1 MRFLKAKKRELAPIM
16 RIIEEAQGFL
26 ASHHIDQWQNGYPN
40 EAAMHRDILNNESF
54 VVASNDSTL
63 IGTAMFSTRKESTYM
78 TIEGSWI
85 TKANATYGVIHRMAV
100 TNEFRNKGVA
110 KFIFEQ
116 CEQLLLK
123 NHIDSMRIDTHQDN
137 LAMQGLLKQ
146 LKYTYCGVIYLDDGD
161 KRLAYEKRMTG

>member
-1 MRFLKAKKRELAPIM
+1 
-16 RIIEEAQGFL
+16 
-26 ASHHIDQWQNGYPN
+26 
-40 EAAMHRDILNNESF
+40 
-54 VVASNDSTL
+54 
-63 IGTAMFSTRKESTYM
+63 M

-100 TNEFRNKGVA
+100 SSKFRNKGVA

-137 LAMQGLLKQ
+137 LAMP
-146 LKYTYCGVIYLDDGD
+146 
-161 KRLAYEKRMTG
+161 LAQRAVQCRQTFLVTFFQ

>member
-1 MRFLKAKKRELAPIM
+1 
-16 RIIEEAQGFL
+16 
-26 ASHHIDQWQNGYPN
+26 
-40 EAAMHRDILNNESF
+40 
-54 VVASNDSTL
+54 
-63 IGTAMFSTRKESTYM
+63 M

-85 TKANATYGVIHRMAV
+85 TKANAKYGVIHRMAV

-123 NHIDSMRIDTHQDN
+123 NNIDSMRIDTHQDN
-137 LAMQGLLKQ
+137 LAMQGLLKK

-161 KRLAYEKRMTG
+161 KRLAYEKRMTC